1 MSQADRLIT
10 VVIVDDHALF
20 CDGITELLRTEPD
33 FEVVAEGRHG
43 GDAVALVALHRP
55 DVVLLDVAMP
65 GPPPLVTIPRIH
77 ATCPATRVIVLTMH
91 DDPDLVRGLMALG
104 TSAYLVKNVS
114 REQLFGAIRTVARDG
129 RQTVLAASKD
139 SLGRLGRPD
148 AVRSTLTHREQ
159 EVLELAAQALT
170 NAQIGA
176 KLFLAP
182 GTVKRHLTSVYRKLG
197 AVSRI
202 DAINRAAAAGMF
214 RLLPAA
220 ATAGYGDGDEPPPSI
235 RG

>member
-1 MSQADRLIT
+1 MSQADRVIT

-20 CDGITELLRTEPD
+20 CDGIKELLRTEPD

-77 ATCPATRVIVLTMH
+77 ATSPATRVVVLTMH

-104 TSAYLVKNVS
+104 ASAYLVKNVS

-129 RQTVLAASKD
+129 RQTVLAASKE
-139 SLGRLGRPD
+139 SLDRLGRPD
-148 AVRSTLTHREQ
+148 PVRSTLTHREQ

-214 RLLPAA
+214 RVPAT
-220 ATAGYGDGDEPPPSI
+220 ATAGDGDGDEPPPRPS
-235 RG
+235 G